1 MKVLIVDDEQH
12 IVEYLKYVVSWKS
25 LGFETVQTT
34 SSSSAAREYLL
45 AEKPELMITDIR
57 MPEFSGLDLAEMVYK
72 EGLTTKII
80 ILSGYSDF
88 SYAQKAIHYGT
99 IDYLLKPIT
108 KNDLLPVIDR
118 VKASWQDDLR
128 KTELPLE
135 SSSETAPENDL
146 IRSNE
151 LDEATRLAMVKIIT
165 YIREHY
171 PEDITLDVLSEQ
183 VYMHPVTIS
192 RLFKTATGITVTE
205 FISQIR
211 LEAAADLLEHSNLL
225 VSDIGN
231 LVGYHKAQ
239 YFINL
244 FKKQYGT
251 TPQKYRRK
259 MRLEGVES

>member
-1 MKVLIVDDEQH
+1 
-12 IVEYLKYVVSWKS
+12 
-25 LGFETVQTT
+25 
-34 SSSSAAREYLL
+34 
-45 AEKPELMITDIR
+45 
-57 MPEFSGLDLAEMVYK
+57 
-72 EGLTTKII
+72 
-80 ILSGYSDF
+80 
-88 SYAQKAIHYGT
+88 
-99 IDYLLKPIT
+99 
-108 KNDLLPVIDR
+108 
-118 VKASWQDDLR
+118 
-128 KTELPLE
+128 
-135 SSSETAPENDL
+135 
-146 IRSNE
+146 
-151 LDEATRLAMVKIIT
+151 MVKIIT